1 MKNNMESWEILI
13 KTKHAKVD
21 FAWILVINAY
31 IREKME
37 LKSETYCVKTAKLR
51 RFVWQLRLFKFN

>member
-1 MKNNMESWEILI
+1 MKNIMESWEILI

-37 LKSETYCVKTAKLR
+37 LKSETYGVKTAKR
-51 RFVWQLRLFKFN
+51 RCLVWQLRLFKFN